1 MIAGNGVLS
10 LHESPLTSRLSLI
23 TLPRFHM
30 SKTVCIIGAFDTK
43 GEDHAFLR
51 EEVIKHGHQVLTI
64 NTGVL
69 GSTTLFPVDFE
80 SEEVVRASGL
90 DLDRIRAR
98 VDKGEAMKAF
108 DQAAPKLVR
117 DLYEQGKFDGIVG
130 MGGSGGSAIIAS
142 AMRSL
147 PIGVPKVLVSTVASG
162 DVSFYV
168 RGKDITIIPSIVD
181 VAGLNRISRLIYSR
195 AAGAISGMVETAV
208 PQGGEDRPII
218 TASMFGNTT
227 DCVNACAKA
236 LKAKGYEVLVFHAT
250 GAGGRSMETLVT
262 DGLVEAVLDIT
273 TTEWADELC
282 HGVFSAGPERLDA
295 PGQRGI
301 PHLIV
306 PGCVDMANFG
316 APATVPERFRQAKRL
331 FYEWNPSV
339 TLMRTNAEENR
350 QMGEIFAKK
359 ANAAKGP
366 VAFLIPLGG
375 VSMLDGDGQPFCDR
389 EADRAMFD
397 AIKTNLNPAIP
408 VVEVDLNINDPA
420 FAAGAVEMMLELI
433 QQNNSNRSKQR

>member
-1 MIAGNGVLS
+1 
-10 LHESPLTSRLSLI
+10 
-23 TLPRFHM
+23 M
-30 SKTVCIIGAFDTK
+30 SKMICIIGALDTK

-51 EEVIKHGHQVLTI
+51 EEIIKRGHQVLTI
-64 NTGVL
+64 NAGVL

-80 SEEVVRASGL
+80 ADALVKAAGH
-90 DLDRIRAR
+90 DLGQIRAR
-98 VDKGEAMKAF
+98 GDKAEAMKAF
-108 DQAAPKLVR
+108 DESAPKLVR
-117 DLYEQGKFDGIVG
+117 DLYERGRFDGIIG

-181 VAGLNRISRLIYSR
+181 VAGLNRISRLIYTR
-195 AAGAISGMVETAV
+195 AAGAICGMVEREA
-208 PQGGEDRPII
+208 PRGGEDRPII

-236 LKAKGYEVLVFHAT
+236 LKENGYEVLIFHAT
-250 GAGGRSMETLVT
+250 GAGGRAMETLVA

-282 HGVFSAGPERLDA
+282 QGVFSAGPERLDA
-295 PGQRGI
+295 AGQRGV

-316 APATVPERFRQAKRL
+316 APATVPEKFSQAKRL

-339 TLMRTNAEENR
+339 TLMRTNMEENR
-350 QMGEIFAKK
+350 QMGEIFAQK
-359 ANAAKGP
+359 ANSAKGP
-366 VAFLIPLGG
+366 VAFLIPLRG

-389 EADRAMFD
+389 AADRAMFD
-397 AIKTNLNPAIP
+397 AIKANLNPGIP
-408 VVEVDLNINDPA
+408 VVEVDLNINDPG
-420 FAAGAVEMMLELI
+420 FAAKAVEMMLDLI
-433 QQNNSNRSKQR
+433 NQRKAAMEGDAPSPPSLPGPALDSSTTAATERRPPAD

>member
-1 MIAGNGVLS
+1 
-10 LHESPLTSRLSLI
+10 
-23 TLPRFHM
+23 M
-30 SKTVCIIGAFDTK
+30 STICVIGAFDTK

-51 EEVIKHGHQVLTI
+51 QEILKLGHQVLTI
-64 NTGVL
+64 NIGVL
-69 GSTTLFPVDFE
+69 GTTPLFPVDYE
-80 SEEVVRASGL
+80 AGDVLKAAGSDLAS
-90 DLDRIRAR
+90 IRAQG
-98 VDKGEAMKAF
+98 DKGSAMKAF
-108 DQAAPKLVR
+108 DQSAPYLVR
-117 DLYEQGKFDGIVG
+117 QLYGQGKFAGIIG
-130 MGGSGGSAIIAS
+130 MGGSAGSAIIAS

-181 VAGLNRISRLIYSR
+181 VAGLNRISRLIYAR
-195 AAGAISGMVETAV
+195 AAGAISGMVENEPPRGA
-208 PQGGEDRPII
+208 EDRPII

-227 DCVNACAKA
+227 DCVNTCAKI
-236 LKAKGYEVLVFHAT
+236 LNDKGFEVLVFHAT
-250 GAGGRSMETLVT
+250 GAGGKAMETLVA

-282 HGVFSAGPERLDA
+282 QGVFSAGPERLDA
-295 PGQRGI
+295 PGQRGL

-316 APATVPERFRQAKRL
+316 APSTVPEKFRQAKRL

-359 ANAAKGP
+359 ANAATGP
-366 VAFLIPLGG
+366 VAFLIPLRG

-389 EADRAMFD
+389 DADRAMFD
-397 AIKTNLNPAIP
+397 AIKTNVKPGIP
-408 VVEVDLNINDPA
+408 IVEVDLNINDPA
-420 FAAGAVEMMLELI
+420 FAAQAVEMMLELMKLAKPGPDKKTHPKT
-433 QQNNSNRSKQR
+433 QSH

>member
-1 MIAGNGVLS
+1 M
-10 LHESPLTSRLSLI
+10 P
-23 TLPRFHM
+23 
-30 SKTVCIIGAFDTK
+30 KTICIIGAFDTK

-51 EEVIKHGHQVLTI
+51 EAILKRGHQTLTI
-64 NTGVL
+64 NIGVL
-69 GSTTLFPVDFE
+69 GSTALFPVDYE
-80 SEEVVRASGL
+80 SDAVAKVVGISLA
-90 DLDRIRAR
+90 DLRSNKNKA
-98 VDKGEAMKAF
+98 VAMKAF
-108 DQAAPKLVR
+108 DEAAPKLVLQLFS
-117 DLYEQGKFDGIVG
+117 DGKLDGIVG

-142 AMRSL
+142 AMRAL

-168 RGKDITIIPSIVD
+168 RGKDITMMPSIVD
-181 VAGLNRISRLIYSR
+181 VAGLNRVSRLVYSR
-195 AAGAISGMVETAV
+195 AAGAICGMVESEV
-208 PQGGEDRPII
+208 PVSVEDRPII

-227 DCVNACAKA
+227 ECVNVCAKA
-236 LKAKGYEVLVFHAT
+236 LNEKGFEVLIFHAT
-250 GAGGRSMETLVT
+250 GAGGRAMETLVA

-282 HGVFSAGPERLDA
+282 GGVFGAGPDRLDA
-295 PGQRGI
+295 PGLRAL

-306 PGCVDMANFG
+306 PGCVDMVNFG
-316 APATVPERFRQAKRL
+316 APSSVPVRYRDTNRL

-350 QMGEIFAKK
+350 LMGEIFARK

-389 EADRAMFD
+389 AADQALFD
-397 AIKTNLNPAIP
+397 AIRKNLKSGIP
-408 VVEVDLNINDPA
+408 FVKVDRNINDPE
-420 FAAGAVEMMLELI
+420 FADKAVEWIIQLI
-433 QQNNSNRSKQR
+433 QMRK

>member
-1 MIAGNGVLS
+1 
-10 LHESPLTSRLSLI
+10 
-23 TLPRFHM
+23 M
-30 SKTVCIIGAFDTK
+30 SKTICIIGAFDTK

-51 EEVIKHGHQVLTI
+51 QELLKLGHQVLTI
-64 NTGVL
+64 NIGVL
-69 GSTTLFPVDFE
+69 GTTTLFPVDFE
-80 SEEVVRASGL
+80 ATEVLKSVGI
-90 DLDRIRAR
+90 DLNQIRAQG
-98 VDKGEAMKAF
+98 DKAAAMKAL
-108 DQAAPKLVR
+108 DQGSPNLVR
-117 DLYEQGKFDGIVG
+117 RLYEQGKFAGIIG

-147 PIGVPKVLVSTVASG
+147 PIGIPKVLVSTVASG

-181 VAGLNRISRLIYSR
+181 VAGLNRISRLIYAR
-195 AAGAISGMVETAV
+195 AAGAISGMVQNEPPPA
-208 PQGGEDRPII
+208 GEDRPII

-227 DCVNACAKA
+227 DCVNACVKS
-236 LKAKGYEVLVFHAT
+236 LNEKGFELLVFHAT
-250 GAGGRSMETLVT
+250 GAGGRAMETLVA

-282 HGVFSAGPERLDA
+282 QGVFSAGSERLDA
-295 PGQRGI
+295 PGRSGV

-316 APATVPERFRQAKRL
+316 APSTVPERFRQAKRL

-350 QMGEIFAKK
+350 QMGEIFANK
-359 ANAAKGP
+359 ANAATGP
-366 VAFLIPLGG
+366 VAFLIPLRG

-397 AIKTNLNPAIP
+397 AIKANVKPGIP
-408 VVEVDLNINDPA
+408 VIEVDLNINDPA
-420 FAAGAVEMMLELI
+420 FAAKAVEMMLDLI
-433 QQNNSNRSKQR
+433 QKHKMQP

>member
-1 MIAGNGVLS
+1 M
-10 LHESPLTSRLSLI
+10 P
-23 TLPRFHM
+23 
-30 SKTVCIIGAFDTK
+30 KTVCILGAFDTK

-51 EEVIKHGHQVLTI
+51 EEILKLGQQVVTVNI
-64 NTGVL
+64 GVL
-69 GSTTLFPVDFE
+69 DSTTLFPVDFE
-80 SEEVVRASGL
+80 ASEVVQAAGF
-90 DLDRIRAR
+90 DLEQIRTR
-98 VDKGEAMKAF
+98 KDKAEAMKAL
-108 DQAAPKLVR
+108 DQGAPKLVR
-117 DLYEQGKFDGIVG
+117 DLYEQGRFGGIIG

-142 AMRSL
+142 AMQAL

-168 RGKDITIIPSIVD
+168 RGKDITMIPSIVD
-181 VAGLNRISRLIYSR
+181 VAGLNRVSRLIYTR
-195 AAGAISGMVETAV
+195 AAGAICGMAQNEPARTSD
-208 PQGGEDRPII
+208 DRPII

-227 DCVNACAKA
+227 DCVGACVKY
-236 LKAKGYEVLVFHAT
+236 LSDKGYEVLVFHAT
-250 GAGGRSMETLVT
+250 GAGGRAMETLVA

-282 HGVFSAGPERLDA
+282 QGIFSAGPERLDA

-316 APATVPERFRQAKRL
+316 APSTVPEKYRQAKRL

-339 TLMRTNAEENR
+339 TLMRTNVEENR
-350 QMGEIFAKK
+350 RMGEIFAQK

-366 VAFLIPLGG
+366 VAFLIPLNG
-375 VSMLDGDGQPFCDR
+375 VSMLDGNGQQFCDR

-397 AIKTNLNPAIP
+397 AIKANLKPGIP
-408 VVEVDLNINDPA
+408 VVELDLNINDPP
-420 FAAGAVEMMLELI
+420 FAARAVEMMLELI
-433 QQNNSNRSKQR
+433 QRTTMNTNERN

>member
-1 MIAGNGVLS
+1 M
-10 LHESPLTSRLSLI
+10 P
-23 TLPRFHM
+23 
-30 SKTVCIIGAFDTK
+30 KTICIIGAFDTK

-51 EEVIKHGHQVLTI
+51 EEILKRGHQTLTVNI
-64 NTGVL
+64 GVL
-69 GSTTLFPVDFE
+69 GSTDRFPVDYD
-80 SEEVVRASGL
+80 SEEVAKTGGVDIA
-90 DLDRIRAR
+90 DLRSRK
-98 VDKGEAMKAF
+98 DKGAAMKAF
-108 DQAAPKLVR
+108 DECAPKLVR
-117 DLYEQGKFDGIVG
+117 LLFEAGKFDGIVG

-147 PIGVPKVLVSTVASG
+147 PIGIPKVLVSTVASG

-181 VAGLNRISRLIYSR
+181 VAGLNRISRLIYAR
-195 AAGAISGMVETAV
+195 AAGAICGMVESEV
-208 PQGGEDRPII
+208 PVSTEDRPLIA
-218 TASMFGNTT
+218 ASMFGNTT
-227 DCVNACAKA
+227 DCVNACAKI
-236 LKAKGYEVLVFHAT
+236 LNAKGFEVLIFHAT
-250 GAGGRSMETLVT
+250 GAGGRAMETLVA

-295 PGQRGI
+295 PGRRGI

-316 APATVPERFRQAKRL
+316 APSTVPERFRQTKRL

-339 TLMRTNAEENR
+339 TLMRTNPEENR

-359 ANAAKGP
+359 ANAATGP
-366 VAFLIPLGG
+366 VAFLIPLRG

-397 AIKTNLNPAIP
+397 AIKANVKPGLP

-420 FAAGAVEMMLELI
+420 FAAKAIEMMLNLN
-433 QQNNSNRSKQR
+433 QKHKMQH